1 MEPHRSHCPVNL
13 MVEVVGDKWT
23 LLILRDMIFYN
34 RRHFNEL
41 LRLSEEGIASNILR
55 DRLAMLEKEGM
66 VTKGKSPEDVHK
78 QKVTYSLTEKSIDL
92 LPLFVEAIG
101 WSAKYLSVDCEKY
114 KPALDLLAGG
124 PAALEAVRQKLL
136 QAHKSASTPQRRKR
150 GRQDRKGQ

>member
-1 MEPHRSHCPVNL
+1 VNL
-13 MVEVVGDKWT
+13 LVEVVGDKWT

-66 VTKGKSPEDVHK
+66 ITRAKAPADVHK

-92 LPLFVEAIG
+92 LPLFLEAIG
-101 WSAKYLSVDCEKY
+101 WSAKYLPVDMEKY
-114 KPALDLLAGG
+114 KPALALRAGG
-124 PAALEAVRQKLL
+124 PAMLAGFRKKLL
-136 QAHKSASTPQRRKR
+136 AEHVDPSTR
-150 GRQDRKGQ
+150 

>member
-13 MVEVVGDKWT
+13 CVEVVGDKWT

-55 DRLAMLEKEGM
+55 DRLAMLEREGM
-66 VTKGKSPEDVHK
+66 VTKGRLPEDVHK

-101 WSAKYLSVDCEKY
+101 WSAKYLQVDCEKY
-114 KPALDLLAGG
+114 KPALELRAGG
-124 PAALEAVRQKLL
+124 PAALEYVRQKLL
-136 QAHKSASTPQRRKR
+136 REHVIHAAGASQP
-150 GRQDRKGQ
+150 